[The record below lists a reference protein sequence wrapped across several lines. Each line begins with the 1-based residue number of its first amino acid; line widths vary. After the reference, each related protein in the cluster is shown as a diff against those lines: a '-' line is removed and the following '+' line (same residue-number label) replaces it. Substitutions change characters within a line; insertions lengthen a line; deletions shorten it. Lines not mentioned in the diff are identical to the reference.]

1 MNNVNEP
8 AASASEN
15 EDLDQL
21 LNTHFAGR
29 VVRKDLTKLIKEGA
43 NVPVYV
49 LEYLLGM
56 YCATDDPEVIEQGLQ
71 NVKQIL
77 TDNYVRPDEAEKVKS
92 LIRERGTYKIIDR
105 VTVRLNEKKDKYEA
119 SFSNLGIRDADISAG
134 IVKEYEKLLVGGI
147 WCIATMS
154 YYHEEGQKDSPF
166 GVTILKPI
174 QMPNMN
180 MQELFNGRKNLTTK
194 QWRETLIRSIG
205 MEPAALDEDVQW
217 HLLARMIPFIE
228 NNYNVCELGPRG
240 TGKSHIYKECS
251 PNSILVSG
259 GQTTVANLFYNMNTR
274 KVGLVG
280 MWDLVAFD
288 EVAGISFKDK
298 DGVQI
303 MKDYMASGSF
313 ARGRE
318 QMEASAGMVF
328 IGNINQSVES
338 LVKTSHLLAPFP
350 EAMIDSAFFDRFHAY
365 IPGWEIPK
373 MRPEFFTDRYG
384 LIVDYLAEFYREM
397 RKRSFADS
405 IDKFFKLGNNLNQRD
420 VIAVRKT
427 TSGLIKL
434 LFPHGEIEKED
445 VRQCLEYALQVR
457 RRVKE
462 QLKKIGG
469 MEFYDVHFSY
479 IDNDSLEEN
488 FVSVK
493 EQGGG
498 SLIPQ
503 EPSKPGTLH
512 TIGLSNNGMPGLYRI
527 ELQVTKGTG
536 KLATSGLW
544 NSSAA
549 KEQVRIA
556 FDYFKANAG
565 RISAGNKVN
574 DHDFHLHAVELQN
587 TGPFTHLSLASLVVL
602 SSGLLGKP
610 VQNQMVVMGDM
621 SLGGSVTPVESI
633 AECLQVAFDAGA
645 KKVAL
650 PMSSAVDIP
659 TVPAEL
665 FTKFQTSFYADP
677 VDAVHKALGVD

>member
-1 MNNVNEP
+1 ME
-8 AASASEN
+8 SANDKE
-15 EDLDQL
+15 LDQL
-21 LNTHFAGR
+21 LNEHFAGR

-56 YCATDDPEVIEQGLQ
+56 YCASDDPEIIEQGLR
-71 NVKQIL
+71 NVKTVL
-77 TDNYVRPDEAEKVKS
+77 AENYVRPDEAEKVKS
-92 LIRERGTYKIIDR
+92 LVRERGSYKVIDR
-105 VTVRLNEKKDKYEA
+105 VTVKLNERKDKYEA
-119 SFSNLGIRDADISAG
+119 SFSNLGIKDAEISAG

-147 WCIATMS
+147 WVIATLS
-154 YYHEEGQKDSPF
+154 YYFEEGQTSSPF
-166 GVTILKPI
+166 GVSLLKPI

-180 MQELFNGRKNLTTK
+180 MDELFNGRAALSTD
-194 QWRETLIRSIG
+194 QWRESLIRSIG
-205 MEPAALDEDVQW
+205 MEPASLKEDVQW
-217 HLLARMIPFIE
+217 HLLARMVPFVE

-259 GQTTVANLFYNMNTR
+259 GQTTVANLFYNMSSR
-274 KVGLVG
+274 RIGLVG
-280 MWDLVAFD
+280 LWDVVAFD

-318 QMEASAGMVF
+318 QMEASASMVF
-328 IGNINQSVES
+328 VGNINQSVES

-373 MRPEFFTDRYG
+373 MRPEFFTNRYG
-384 LIVDYLAEFYREM
+384 LIVDYLAEFFREM

-405 IDKFFKLGNNLNQRD
+405 IEKYFKLGNNLNQRD

-427 TSGLIKL
+427 VSGLMKL
-434 LFPHGEIEKED
+434 LYPHGQFNKED

-479 IDNDSLEEN
+479 IDNDTLEEH

-498 SLIPQ
+498 GLIP
-503 EPSKPGTLH
+503 EGPAKPGFLY
-512 TIGLSNNGMPGLYRI
+512 TIGLSNKGMPGLYRL
-527 ELQVTKGTG
+527 ELQVTKGSG

-544 NSSAA
+544 NSSSA
-549 KEQVRIA
+549 KEQVKIA
-556 FDYFKANAG
+556 FDYFKANAS
-565 RISAGNKVN
+565 RISGGSKVME
-574 DHDFHLHAVELQN
+574 HDFHLHVVELQN
-587 TGPFTHLSLASLVVL
+587 TGPLSHLALPSLVAFA
-602 SSGLLGKP
+602 SGLLGRS
-610 VQNQMVVMGDM
+610 VQSQMVVLGDM

-650 PMSSAVDIP
+650 PMSSAADIP
-659 TVPAEL
+659 TIPVEL

-677 VDAVHKALGVD
+677 VDAVFKGLGVD

>member
-1 MNNVNEP
+1 MDIQE
-8 AASASEN
+8 EK
-15 EDLDQL
+15 DLDSL
-21 LNTHFAGR
+21 LNEHFAGR

-56 YCATDDPEVIEQGLQ
+56 YCASDDPEVIDQGLA
-71 NVKQIL
+71 NVKTVL
-77 TDNYVRPDEAEKVKS
+77 AENYVRPDEAEKVKS
-92 LIRERGTYKIIDR
+92 LVKERGSYKVIDR

-119 SFSNLGIRDADISAG
+119 TFSNLGIKDAEISSG

-147 WCIATMS
+147 WVIATLS
-154 YYHEEGQKDSPF
+154 YYHEEGQKESPF
-166 GVTILKPI
+166 GVTVVKPI

-180 MQELFNGRKNLTTK
+180 MDELFTARKSLTK
-194 QWRETLIRSIG
+194 DQWRETLIRSIG
-205 MEPAALDEDVQW
+205 MEPSTLDTDVQW
-217 HLLARMIPFIE
+217 HLLARMIPFVE

-259 GQTTVANLFYNMNTR
+259 GQTTVANLFYNMSTR
-274 KVGLVG
+274 RIGLVG
-280 MWDLVAFD
+280 LWDLVAFD

-303 MKDYMASGSF
+303 MKDFMASGSF

-318 QMEASAGMVF
+318 QMEASASMVF
-328 IGNINQSVES
+328 VGNINQSVES

-350 EAMIDSAFFDRFHAY
+350 DAMIDAAFFDRFHAY

-373 MRPEFFTDRYG
+373 MRPEFFTDSYG
-384 LIVDYLAEFYREM
+384 LIVDYLAEFYRDM
-397 RKRSFADS
+397 RKRSYGDA
-405 IDKFFKLGNNLNQRD
+405 IDKYFKLGNNLNQRD

-427 TSGLIKL
+427 VSGLIKL
-434 LFPHGEIEKED
+434 LHPHGEFDKED
-445 VRQCLEYALQVR
+445 VRECLEYALQVR

-479 IDNDSLEEN
+479 IDNETLEEH

-498 SLIPQ
+498 GLIP
-503 EPSKPGTLH
+503 EGPGKPGFVH
-512 TIGLSNNGMPGLYRI
+512 TIGLSSKGMPGLYRL
-527 ELQVTKGTG
+527 ELQVTKGSG
-536 KLATSGLW
+536 KLAMSGLW

-549 KEQVRIA
+549 KEQVKIA
-556 FDYFKANAG
+556 FDFFKANAS
-565 RISAGNKVN
+565 RISAGAHVM
-574 DHDFHLHAVELQN
+574 DHDFHIHAVELQN
-587 TGPFTHLSLASLVVL
+587 TGPFTHLALSSLVAFA
-602 SSGLLGKP
+602 SGLLGKP
-610 VQNQMVVMGDM
+610 VQPQMVVLGDM

-633 AECLQVAFDAGA
+633 AECLQVGFDAGA
-645 KKVAL
+645 KRVAL
-650 PMSSAVDIP
+650 PMSSAADIP
-659 TVPAEL
+659 NIPPEL

-677 VDAVHKALGVD
+677 VDAVFKVLGVD